1 MRFSRILIGG
11 SERGRAERDSWR
23 VRVALIAPRN
33 IETMTKLRTASAV
46 ADPRRLALLFK
57 IHLPASQIVI
67 QPSSVR
73 RYENKNKLNYIP
85 ILSITLHNYYTNGP
99 LKCVFL

>member
-1 MRFSRILIGG
+1 MAVASAGG
-11 SERGRAERDSWR
+11 PSGDPLR

-33 IETMTKLRTASAV
+33 IETMTKLRSASAV

-67 QPSSVR
+67 QPSCVR
-73 RYENKNKLNYIP
+73 RYENKNKLNYIA
-85 ILSITLHNYYTNGP
+85 ILSITLHNY
-99 LKCVFL
+99 